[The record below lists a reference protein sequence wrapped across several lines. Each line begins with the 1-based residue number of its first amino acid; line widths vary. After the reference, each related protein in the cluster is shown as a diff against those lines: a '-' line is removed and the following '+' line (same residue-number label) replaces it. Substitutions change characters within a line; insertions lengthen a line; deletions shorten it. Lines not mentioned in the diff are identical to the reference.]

1 MRCFSKIIIILIF
14 YLIFLNNAFAISK
27 KNSLYTGKQLLD
39 DSYNMGFNLHWA
51 LKCGF
56 GNDLNIKEEVG
67 RLSWEDY
74 KSFANEWA
82 RMGHYKP
89 DKCHQSNRTE
99 ALKDRDIYL
108 QSLNKALDE
117 VLGNQNKNITSDK
130 ITAEDKSSSLKKLD
144 KSPNLP
150 DCIGIFWNNCFGSK
164 KFSNGEY
171 IGEWKEDKRHGQ
183 GTYLWSSG
191 NKYVG
196 EWKANEQHGQGTENY
211 SDGSKYVGYFK
222 EGNYNGYGIYTFAD
236 GEIDLGQWLDGKLN
250 GEAIQYNKDGSIYK
264 QGIYKDDELLNSK
277 DIKTFSQKKDKVKT
291 LKTDKVKTQETDK
304 IKTSVSSLPG
314 CQGKYWDDCFGEENF
329 DNGNNYIGEWK
340 DNKRHGQ
347 GSETFSDGSKYVGQ
361 FLNDQRNGFGTYLW
375 SKGSKYDGEWKDNE
389 QHGEG
394 TKTYYNGDMYVGEWK
409 FGKYNGQGTYF
420 FDNREMEV
428 GQWKDGQLNGEA
440 IQFNS
445 DGTIARQGVFDS
457 NQFLFAKEV
466 KVVPFDK
473 GKNSELPLNNKQQNI
488 VDYLVPKIELIST
501 KTIKKQGI
509 IKVRVTDNNE
519 ISEVNID
526 GEVILLDSNG
536 YFEYSTYI
544 PYGDIS
550 LKIEAFDSSGLSSSI
565 DVVLKRDANLVS
577 NEILFDKL
585 NPLGKAVTI
594 NQDALALI
602 IGISEYENISASASY
617 ADRDA
622 NIFSDYA
629 TELLGIPNNRV
640 KTLLNYGA
648 DEKGILLSLNK
659 WLKRLTSPGVSDIY
673 IFFAG
678 HGLASSDGKEMYLLP
693 FDGSPELLDKTAILR
708 DELFKEISLSK
719 PKTVTVFLDT
729 CYSGSSRN
737 TDTLI
742 SSRPIAIVAKN
753 KPIPNNFNVFSASA
767 GDQTAKP
774 LEEAKHGM
782 FSYFLMKGME
792 GYADTNKDKLIT
804 MAELHGYVLKNVTQQ
819 SSGSQTPEFQGNGDK
834 LLVKFE

>member
-1 MRCFSKIIIILIF
+1 
-14 YLIFLNNAFAISK
+14 
-27 KNSLYTGKQLLD
+27 
-39 DSYNMGFNLHWA
+39 
-51 LKCGF
+51 
-56 GNDLNIKEEVG
+56 
-67 RLSWEDY
+67 
-74 KSFANEWA
+74 
-82 RMGHYKP
+82 
-89 DKCHQSNRTE
+89 
-99 ALKDRDIYL
+99 
-108 QSLNKALDE
+108 
-117 VLGNQNKNITSDK
+117 
-130 ITAEDKSSSLKKLD
+130 
-144 KSPNLP
+144 
-150 DCIGIFWNNCFGSK
+150 
-164 KFSNGEY
+164 
-171 IGEWKEDKRHGQ
+171 
-183 GTYLWSSG
+183 
-191 NKYVG
+191 
-196 EWKANEQHGQGTENY
+196 KANEQHGQGTENY

-222 EGNYNGYGIYTFAD
+222 EGNYNGYGIYTFAN

-277 DIKTFSQKKDKVKT
+277 DIKSFSQKKDKVKT
-291 LKTDKVKTQETDK
+291 LETDKVKTQETDK

-445 DGTIARQGVFDS
+445 DGTIARQGVFEA

-544 PYGDIS
+544 PY
-550 LKIEAFDSSGLSSSI
+550 
-565 DVVLKRDANLVS
+565 
-577 NEILFDKL
+577 
-585 NPLGKAVTI
+585 
-594 NQDALALI
+594 
-602 IGISEYENISASASY
+602 
-617 ADRDA
+617 
-622 NIFSDYA
+622 
-629 TELLGIPNNRV
+629 
-640 KTLLNYGA
+640 
-648 DEKGILLSLNK
+648 
-659 WLKRLTSPGVSDIY
+659 
-673 IFFAG
+673 
-678 HGLASSDGKEMYLLP
+678 
-693 FDGSPELLDKTAILR
+693 
-708 DELFKEISLSK
+708 
-719 PKTVTVFLDT
+719 
-729 CYSGSSRN
+729 
-737 TDTLI
+737 
-742 SSRPIAIVAKN
+742 
-753 KPIPNNFNVFSASA
+753 
-767 GDQTAKP
+767 
-774 LEEAKHGM
+774 
-782 FSYFLMKGME
+782 
-792 GYADTNKDKLIT
+792 
-804 MAELHGYVLKNVTQQ
+804 
-819 SSGSQTPEFQGNGDK
+819 
-834 LLVKFE
+834 